1 MYSKSTINF
10 LLNVEVVQFEIDTSL
25 NIQKFGINYSLEID
39 EIADFDINLD
49 CLNDI
54 SFCENE
60 ANCINSVNSTL
71 INIIDQYSEKKVE
84 SLSTVLMAKIVM
96 NMGQIKLYQIQIVK
110 KM

>member
-49 CLNDI
+49 FLNDI
-54 SFCENE
+54 SFSEND
-60 ANCINSVNSTL
+60 ANCTKLVNSTF
-71 INIIDQYSEKKVE
+71 IKIIDQFSETNVE
-84 SLSTVLMAKIVM
+84 AIV
-96 NMGQIKLYQIQIVK
+96 NGTDVDNSNEYEPN
-110 KM
+110 

>member
-1 MYSKSTINF
+1 MLFANKECIHSFNMIAIYRRVIRKIAN
-10 LLNVEVVQFEIDTSL
+10 TSL
-25 NIQKFGINYSLEID
+25 NNQNFGINYSLEID

-60 ANCINSVNSTL
+60 ANGPS
-71 INIIDQYSEKKVE
+71 
-84 SLSTVLMAKIVM
+84 
-96 NMGQIKLYQIQIVK
+96 

>member
-54 SFCENE
+54 SF
-60 ANCINSVNSTL
+60 L
-71 INIIDQYSEKKVE
+71 
-84 SLSTVLMAKIVM
+84 
-96 NMGQIKLYQIQIVK
+96 
-110 KM
+110 